1 MKLRRVAFAFVL
13 FALINTSIVFA
24 QISAG
29 LKGRVIDPSGAA
41 IASAQVEL
49 TQTATNVHQST
60 TTTSAGDYVFSNLIP
75 GSYQL
80 DVTAAGFRH
89 LQRSGVTV
97 SVGQTISVD
106 LSLSI
111 GSDQQIVTVNGD
123 AGREWPTGCDDLVEV
138 QGVTAHAED
147 RDRVA
152 AGVRRQEQSVLAV
165 DDERALRRERID
177 GGARGARAVS
187 AGCIGRGV
195 RKGPVIVAGVGDD
208 RVAGG
213 VVGLHENGVV
223 RARPGRCRLSQR
235 RWGAQQRGGHRGRDD
250 RQSDQISHGSSS
262 NKWFRHVREG

>member
-1 MKLRRVAFAFVL
+1 MLDAPSELRLQEHLPMKLRRVAFAFVL
-13 FALINTSIVFA
+13 FALINTSALFA

-106 LSLSI
+106 LSLSV

-123 AGREWPTGCDDLVEV
+123 A
-138 QGVTAHAED
+138 
-147 RDRVA
+147 
-152 AGVRRQEQSVLAV
+152 
-165 DDERALRRERID
+165 
-177 GGARGARAVS
+177 
-187 AGCIGRGV
+187 
-195 RKGPVIVAGVGDD
+195 
-208 RVAGG
+208 
-213 VVGLHENGVV
+213 
-223 RARPGRCRLSQR
+223 
-235 RWGAQQRGGHRGRDD
+235 
-250 RQSDQISHGSSS
+250 
-262 NKWFRHVREG
+262 